1 MKYSVDKQ
9 EKYTLLKL
17 NEEKLDATVSPE
29 LKSTFVTLNAEGTK
43 SFIVDLS
50 EVKYVDSSGLS
61 AILIANRLCNEQ
73 EGTLALTGL
82 TDHVMKLVKISQL
95 EKVLNILNTVEESVD
110 LVLMNSLEKDLTE
123 EAQNE
128 ESEDSQL

>member
-50 EVKYVDSSGLS
+50 DVKYVDSSGLS

-73 EGTLALTGL
+73 EGTLVLIGL

-95 EKVLNILNTVEESVD
+95 EKVLNILNTVEEAVD
-110 LVLMNSLEKDLTE
+110 LVMMNSLEKDLTQ

-128 ESEDSQL
+128 DQEDA